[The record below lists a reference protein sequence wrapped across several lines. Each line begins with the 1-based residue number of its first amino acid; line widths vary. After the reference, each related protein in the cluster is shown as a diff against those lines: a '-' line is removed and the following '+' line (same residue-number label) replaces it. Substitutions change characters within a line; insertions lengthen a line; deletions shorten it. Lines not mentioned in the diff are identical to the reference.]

1 MAIKPVGDTVA
12 VRFVELSSEELQK
25 ARDSWNQPG
34 PRPVDEDPILAV
46 IYGLGT
52 EVTRKGFKKGDTVL
66 LRPYAVN
73 GSELSEGI
81 YAVDP
86 WSVMAVVTE

>member
-12 VRFVELSSEELQK
+12 VRFVELSEDDIAE
-25 ARDSWNQPG
+25 ARRAWEQPG
-34 PRPVDEDPILAV
+34 PSENREPVLAV
-46 IYGLGT
+46 VVGVGT

-66 LRPYAVN
+66 LRPHSVN
-73 GSELSEGI
+73 ATELSDNV

-86 WSVMAVVTE
+86 WAVMAVVTD